1 MKAAARDPE
10 PDLGRPSLTSQV
22 GWTLSGNVGYA
33 ICQWGMLIALAKS
46 LPAAMVGQFALGL
59 AIANPVFMFT
69 NLQLRSIQATRASGL
84 YEFRDYLGLRL
95 LSAGLSLVVI
105 ALVGV
110 ILGLGRATLWVVL
123 AVGLSKALEAI
134 GDVIYGHLQ
143 HAEAMNRIAISMLSR
158 GLLSLSLLVALIL
171 ATHELLWGIAALAFG
186 SLVVLVAYD
195 LPNARTVGRAL
206 VARAKAA
213 PASIRPR
220 WSATTWSGIVAMG
233 LPLGLASLLLAVA
246 ANTPRIYL
254 ERVHGQTALGY
265 FSALAYPSAAFT
277 ILLSALGQAA
287 TPRMAAYYVDDR
299 PAFWRLVSRMSLVP
313 ILAMSGVALG
323 ALALGPR
330 ILEVLYRREYAEHF
344 GVFVILLAAGATW
357 SMASVMGYAATASRR
372 LRRQAFAALG
382 IAGISV
388 LLSAW
393 LVPRYGGTGAA
404 YAMTLSGFAALLI
417 YGGLFL
423 SAPDPMRNAS
433 QERVR
438 PTAPIRG
445 PWTAAEA
452 ESEVTP

>member
-10 PDLGRPSLTSQV
+10 PDLERPSLTAQV

-69 NLQLRSIQATRASGL
+69 NLQLRSIQATRASGA
-84 YEFRDYLGLRL
+84 YEFRDYLGIRL
-95 LSAGLSLVVI
+95 VSASLSLVVI
-105 ALVGV
+105 AGV
-110 ILGLGRATLWVVL
+110 CMILGLGRTTLWIVL
-123 AVGLSKALEAI
+123 SVGFAKALEAI
-134 GDVIYGHLQ
+134 GDVVYGHLQ
-143 HAEAMNRIAISMLSR
+143 HAEAMNRIALSMLAR
-158 GLLSLSLLVALIL
+158 GFLSLSLLVILIL
-171 ATHELLWGIAALAFG
+171 ATHDLLWGIGALVLG

-195 LPNARTVGRAL
+195 LPNARAVGHSLLSRAG
-206 VARAKAA
+206 AK

-220 WSATTWSGIVAMG
+220 WSAATWSGIVAMG

-254 ERVHGQTALGY
+254 ERLHGAAALGY

-287 TPRMAAYYVDDR
+287 TPRMAASYVDDR
-299 PAFWRLVSRMSLVP
+299 PAYWRLVSRMSLVP
-313 ILAMSGVALG
+313 ILAMGAVALG

-330 ILEVLYRREYAEHF
+330 ILALLYRREYAEHF
-344 GVFVILLAAGATW
+344 GVFLVLLAAGATW
-357 SMASVMGYAATASRR
+357 SMASVMGFAATASRR
-372 LRRQAFAALG
+372 LRRQAIAALG

-393 LVPRYGGTGAA
+393 LVPAYGGKGAA

-423 SAPDPMRNAS
+423 SGPDPMRDVS

-438 PTAPIRG
+438 SAPPIRG
-445 PWTAAEA
+445 PWSSAEA